1 MTKAKEL
8 PSVAYLKECFDYNPE
23 SGELVWRVRPL
34 HHFPI
39 KKVAILTNARQA
51 GKQVVYKATNGYT
64 RVSIG
69 SIRYAAHRV
78 IWKMYTGEEPIG
90 QIDHINGVRTDNR
103 IENLRVVE
111 GHQENARNMKRK
123 INNTSGNTGVY
134 FNKDRG
140 KWGAYINVSGV
151 MKYLGLFTD
160 KIDAIYA
167 RYYAEQDHGFHQNH
181 GRV

>member
-1 MTKAKEL
+1 MTKTKEL

-34 HHFPI
+34 HHFQDE
-39 KKVAILTNARQA
+39 VSSRLTNDRQA
-51 GKQVVYKATNGYT
+51 GKQVVSKSTNGYT
-64 RVSIG
+64 RVGIEG
-69 SIRYAAHRV
+69 TRYAAHRV
-78 IWKMYTGEEPIG
+78 IWKMHTGEELTG
-90 QIDHINGVRTDNR
+90 HIDHINGVRTDNR
-103 IENLRVVE
+103 MENLRLVE

-140 KWGAYINVSGV
+140 KWVAYIKLSGV
-151 MKYLGLFTD
+151 MKYLGIFTD

-167 RYYAEQDHGFHQNH
+167 RYYAEQDYGFHQNH

>member
-8 PSVAYLKECFDYNPE
+8 PSVAYLKECFDYSPE

-39 KKVAILTNARQA
+39 KKVAILTNARYA
-51 GKQVVYKATNGYT
+51 GKPVVSKTTNGYT

-69 SIRYAAHRV
+69 NTRYAVHRV
-78 IWKMYTGEEPIG
+78 IWKMHTGEEPIG
-90 QIDHINGVRTDNR
+90 QVDHINGVRTDNR

-111 GHQENARNMKRK
+111 GQRENSQNQKRYES
-123 INNTSGNTGVY
+123 NTSGITGVN
-134 FNKDRG
+134 FHKASNKWRAVITDG
-140 KWGAYINVSGV
+140 GDT
-151 MKYLGLFTD
+151 KYLGTFTD

>member
-8 PSVAYLKECFDYNPE
+8 PSVAYLKECFDYSPE

-34 HHFPI
+34 HHFPT
-39 KKVAILTNARQA
+39 KGVALLLNNRQS
-51 GKQVVYKATNGYT
+51 GKQVVSKTTNGYT
-64 RVSIG
+64 RVG
-69 SIRYAAHRV
+69 VEGVRYAAHRV

-123 INNTSGNTGVY
+123 INNTSGNTGVS
-134 FNKDRG
+134 FNKGRG
-140 KWGAYINVSGV
+140 KWMAYIRVSGV
-151 MKYLGLFTD
+151 MKSLGTFKD